1 MQCLGAAARAPASGL
16 RPAAAAAVA
25 APRARLAPPCAAPKG
40 SKKQQ
45 QAAPPEEPVWE
56 LVAAG
61 LRLGSAVKVGSLPY
75 NALKA
80 AQLVVYAGLADAGWS
95 GDWSRIGA
103 LTEQGEQLARYG
115 FIFTQSAHLVVG
127 VVGAALAASRGG
139 ASPIAAYLNGQVFGA
154 MGLKETAVEVGL
166 VGADE

>member
-1 MQCLGAAARAPASGL
+1 MQSLGAAARAPASGL
-16 RPAAAAAVA
+16 RPAATP
-25 APRARLAPPCAAPKG
+25 PRTRLAPPCAAPQRG
-40 SKKQQ
+40 SKKA
-45 QAAPPEEPVWE
+45 AAPAPAEEPVWE
-56 LVAAG
+56 NLVAAG
-61 LRLGSAVKVGSLPY
+61 LRLSSAVKVGSTPY

-103 LTEQGEQLARYG
+103 LSEQGEQLARYG
-115 FIFTQSAHLVVG
+115 FIFTQSAHFLVG
-127 VVGAALAASRGG
+127 VLGAALAASRGG
-139 ASPIAAYLNGQVFGA
+139 ANPIAAFANGQVFGA